1 MKGCFFRT
9 RWWGLGEM
17 EMGRCGFYV
26 LEVYGGR
33 GDVYEGNGYL
43 FTTKCHKDFHVQ
55 STEPKPN
62 PHPPKQPQ
70 R

>member
-1 MKGCFFRT
+1 M

-17 EMGRCGFYV
+17 EIEMGRCGFYV

-33 GDVYEGNGYL
+33 GDGYEGDGYL

-55 STEPKPN
+55 PTQSKSKF
-62 PHPPKQPQ
+62 PPL
-70 R
+70 